1 MKHSNFLTGY
11 KLRKS
16 TCCYLREVKVGIN
29 KFLLHIYYKSL
40 HAMQW
45 IYDELD
51 TVYRINVFYLPE
63 LVIQPITGP
72 EQVLLLD
79 DLHSIFELL

>member
-1 MKHSNFLTGY
+1 
-11 KLRKS
+11 
-16 TCCYLREVKVGIN
+16 
-29 KFLLHIYYKSL
+29 
-40 HAMQW
+40 MQW

-51 TVYRINVFYLPE
+51 TVYRINVFYLPL

>member
-1 MKHSNFLTGY
+1 
-11 KLRKS
+11 
-16 TCCYLREVKVGIN
+16 
-29 KFLLHIYYKSL
+29 
-40 HAMQW
+40 MQW

-79 DLHSIFELL
+79 DLHSIFELLWGIPL

>member
-1 MKHSNFLTGY
+1 
-11 KLRKS
+11 
-16 TCCYLREVKVGIN
+16 
-29 KFLLHIYYKSL
+29 
-40 HAMQW
+40 MQW

-79 DLHSIFELL
+79 DLHSIFELLRGIPLSIACTEN